1 MTGDVF
7 GLRGKSALIVGGG
20 AGIGERTSI
29 RLAEAG
35 CNIAV
40 GDLDSGRGEATAQI
54 IRKLGVDAH
63 AVIGD
68 VVDPAQVPAL
78 VAKADEAL
86 GGIDI
91 LVTVVGATRT
101 GSLLE
106 MDLDTWEHDQ
116 RLNLRHVFLLG
127 REVARTMVARNRP
140 GVMTCVTSV
149 SGVQAAPNHAAYG
162 AAKAGL
168 IHLVQTM
175 AVEWAQYGIRVNGVG
190 PGTVI
195 TPRVPDTPERTEE
208 VRRSKIPMKRRGTA
222 DEIAKAILFMSSDLS
237 SYITG
242 QNLMVDGGWTA
253 ANLKN
258 SPDWGGP

>member
-1 MTGDVF
+1 MNDVF
-7 GLRGKSALIVGGG
+7 GLKGKRALVIGGG
-20 AGIGERTSI
+20 AGIGEHTSI

-40 GDLDSGRGEATAQI
+40 GDMDAGRGEAAARMLRT
-54 IRKLGVDAH
+54 LGVEAYPI
-63 AVIGD
+63 IGD
-68 VVDPAQVPAL
+68 VVDPVQVPKL
-78 VAKADEAL
+78 VAQADEVL
-86 GGIDI
+86 GGIDV

-106 MDLDTWEHDQ
+106 MDLETWEHDQ
-116 RLNLRHVFLLG
+116 QLNLRHVFLLN
-127 REVARTMVARNRP
+127 REVAKAMVARNLP

-149 SGVQAAPNHAAYG
+149 SGVQAAPNHGAYG

-175 AVEWAQYGIRVNGVG
+175 AIEWAQYGIRVNGVG
-190 PGTVI
+190 PGTVV
-195 TPRVPDTPERTEE
+195 TPRLPDTPERAEE

-222 DEIAKAILFMSSDLS
+222 DEIAKAILFMSSDLA